1 MPIIVNAENLVAG
14 RLSSW
19 VAKKTLEGHDVMV
32 INAEKAVVIGSRKR
46 IIEDFHAKH
55 HRGEQYRGP
64 FYPRMPH
71 LILRRIVRGMLPYTK
86 ARGKVAFKRIT
97 TYIGVP
103 PGIDLARC
111 VPVEVARVRGERE
124 MVTLGEISSR
134 LGAVW
139 NDVYPSQK
147 VAIKPSETKAKPAI
161 AEKKELSKKEAPKK
175 KETPSKSKEHEGK
188 GQRKHEQV
196 HKEEKKGHSG
206 EAK

>member
-1 MPIIVNAENLVAG
+1 MPIIVNAENMVAG

-19 VAKKTLEGHDVMV
+19 VAKKTLDGHDVMV

-55 HRGEQYRGP
+55 VRGEQYRGP

-71 LILRRIVRGMLPYTK
+71 LILRRIVRGMLPYNK
-86 ARGKVAFKRIT
+86 ARGRLAFRRVK

-103 PGIDLARC
+103 PGIDPARC
-111 VPVEVARVRGERE
+111 VPVEVARVRSARE

-139 NDVYPSQK
+139 NDRYPSQK
-147 VAIKPSETKAKPAI
+147 VAIKPSETKAKPAV
-161 AEKKELSKKEAPKK
+161 AEKKELPKKEAPKK
-175 KETPSKSKEHEGK
+175 KEAPPKPKGHEGK
-188 GQRKHEQV
+188 GQRKPEQV
-196 HKEEKKGHSG
+196 HNEEKKGHSG